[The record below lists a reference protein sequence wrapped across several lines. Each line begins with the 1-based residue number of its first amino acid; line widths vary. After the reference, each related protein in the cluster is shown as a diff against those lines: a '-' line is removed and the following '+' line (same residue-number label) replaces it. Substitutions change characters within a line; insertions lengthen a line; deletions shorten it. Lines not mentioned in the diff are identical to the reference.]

1 MIEKKYDL
9 VIIGGGAAGM
19 AAADTAAGQGLKTA
33 LIERENRLGGILNQ
47 CIHNGFG
54 LHFFKEE
61 LTGPEY
67 AYRFLERVTKH
78 NDVDIFLGTTV
89 MDVESK
95 DSKNKIGT
103 ETKPLKVVYS
113 YSHKLGVIKIK
124 TPVIILAMGSRER
137 NRGNIGIPG
146 SRPAGVF
153 TAGLVQRLVNI
164 EGYKPGDSAVII
176 GSGDIGLIMARR
188 LTWIGVKVKA
198 VIEIQ
203 PYPSGLTRNI
213 VQCLND
219 FDIPLYLSHV
229 VSKIYGHDR
238 VEGVEITPIEEGKPN
253 YEKTFKIECDT
264 ILLSVGLI
272 PENELSKK
280 FGVAINPETGGA
292 IVDAHLMTSVAGVF
306 SCGNVLHIHDLV
318 DYVSEEA
325 ISAANFAF
333 QYLDKGFEQYY
344 TLTPGNIQTHIHP
357 KTVVKTGLFETEP
370 SANVKYVIPN
380 KYNPT
385 RDNRFFMR
393 SLIVK
398 NNAKLIIKAGESI
411 IKEKKLL
418 HVQPSEMISVAIGER
433 DFKSFPGGIEKLA
446 DKKLEFVIL

>member
-1 MIEKKYDL
+1 MTEKKYDL

-19 AAADTAAGQGLKTA
+19 AAADTAAEKGLKTA
-33 LIERENRLGGILNQ
+33 LIEREDRLGGILNQ

-54 LHFFKEE
+54 LQFFKEE

-67 AYRFLERVTKH
+67 AHRFLERITKH
-78 NDVDIFLGTTV
+78 HEVETFLGTTV
-89 MDVESK
+89 MDVE
-95 DSKNKIGT
+95 IGDT
-103 ETKPLKVVYS
+103 KVVYG
-113 YSHKLGVIKIK
+113 YSHKLGVIKIQ
-124 TPVIILAMGSRER
+124 TPAIILAMGSRER

-164 EGYKPGDSAVII
+164 EGYKPGESAVII

-188 LTWIGVKVKA
+188 LTWIGLKVKA

-229 VSKIYGHDR
+229 VSRIYGSDR
-238 VEGVEITPIEEGKPN
+238 VDGVDVTPIEEGKLN
-253 YEKTFKIECDT
+253 TEKTFKIECDT

-272 PENELSKK
+272 PENELSRK

-292 IVDAHLMTSVAGVF
+292 IVDAHLMTSVEGVF

-318 DYVSEEA
+318 DYVTEEA

-333 QYLDKGFEQYY
+333 QYLDKGFESEY

-357 KTVVKTGLFETEP
+357 KTVVKAGIFETEP
-370 SANVKYVIPN
+370 STNVKYVIPN

-385 RDNRFFMR
+385 RENRFFMR

-398 NNAKLIIKAGESI
+398 NNAKLVIKAGDTI
-411 IKEKKLL
+411 IKDKRLL
-418 HVQPSEMISVAIGER
+418 HVQPSEMISVTLKPK
-433 DFKSFPGGIEKLA
+433 DFKNYPGGLEKLA
-446 DKKLEFVIL
+446 DEKLEFLIL

>member
-1 MIEKKYDL
+1 MREEKYDL

-19 AAADTAAGQGLKTA
+19 AAADTAIQRGLKTA
-33 LIERENRLGGILNQ
+33 LIEREDRLGGILNQ

-54 LHFFKEE
+54 LHYFKEE

-67 AYRFLERVTKH
+67 AYRFIERITQH
-78 NDVDIFLGTTV
+78 DEPDIFLGTTV
-89 MDVESK
+89 MDVE
-95 DSKNKIGT
+95 T
-103 ETKPLKVVYS
+103 EDDTGATKTVYG
-113 YSHKLGVIKIK
+113 YSGKHGVIKMK
-124 TPVIILAMGSRER
+124 TPAIILAMGSRER

-146 SRPAGVF
+146 TRPAGVF

-164 EGYKPGDSAVII
+164 DGYKPGESAVII

-188 LTWIGVKVKA
+188 LTWIGLKVKA

-229 VSKIYGHDR
+229 VSRIYGSDR
-238 VEGVEITPIEEGKPN
+238 VEGVDVTPIENGKPN
-253 YEKTFKIECDT
+253 TEKTFRIECDT

-272 PENELSKK
+272 PENELSRK
-280 FGVAINPETGGA
+280 FGIVINPETGGA
-292 IVDAHLMTSVAGVF
+292 IVDAHLMTSIEGIF

-318 DYVSEEA
+318 DYVTEEA
-325 ISAANFAF
+325 VSAANFAF
-333 QYLDKGFEQYY
+333 EYLDKGFESDY
-344 TLTPGNIQTHIHP
+344 TLTLGNIQTHLHP
-357 KTVVKTGLFETEP
+357 KTVMKAGIFETEP
-370 SANVKYVIPN
+370 GANVKYVIPN

-385 RDNRFFMR
+385 RENRFFMR

-398 NNAKLIIKAGESI
+398 NNAKLVVKAGENI
-411 IKEKKLL
+411 IREKRLL
-418 HVQPSEMISVAIGER
+418 HVQPSEMISVSLREK
-433 DFKSFPGGIEKLA
+433 DFKNYPGGLEKLA
-446 DKKLEFVIL
+446 DKKLEFIIL